1 MNIDLETLLTSLSA
15 YFVLVDPL
23 GASLIFNALTKGH
36 DSAYCRKI
44 AFRAVGL
51 SFLVIIGFGFFGE
64 TLLSRLGIT
73 MEAFRVAGGILLFYT
88 AFSMVVRPDEP
99 SGDDSDKPPSNE
111 IAVFPLSIP
120 LMAGPGCL
128 TLTILLFSKARQ
140 VDGGMLSVVLASVII
155 LSMALAA
162 FLLSRKIANAMGGT
176 ANAIVKRLL
185 GVLLAALSIQ
195 FIVDGIMGMVVQLPK

>member
-1 MNIDLETLLTSLSA
+1 MNIDLETVLTALSA
-15 YFVLVDPL
+15 YFVLLDPI
-23 GASLIFNALTKGH
+23 GNSLIFNALTTGRNF
-36 DSAYCRKI
+36 SYCRKI

-51 SFLVIIGFGFFGE
+51 SFLVIIGFGFFGA

-99 SGDDSDKPPSNE
+99 PTDSSQNPPSNE

-128 TLTILLFSKARQ
+128 TLTILLFSKARP
-140 VDGGMLSVVLASVII
+140 VEGGILSVVLAVVII
-155 LSMALAA
+155 LTMALVG
-162 FLLSRKIANAMGGT
+162 FLLSRRIADAVGGT

-195 FIVDGIMGMVVQLPK
+195 FVVDGIMGMVGQLPK